1 VAEIVH
7 PPFAGATVHNQ
18 YLTLSGNTAGAS
30 TWSGT
35 NLVYSGSNL
44 SITGDTLFVGGGAAT
59 YRSNA
64 WSLLGVYVSSVS
76 PTNPIVYTDWLAG
89 STGYF
94 GWLSIPP

>member
-1 VAEIVH
+1 MAEIVH

-35 NLVYSGSNL
+35 NLVYSGAGL
-44 SITGDTLFVGGGAAT
+44 SLTGDTLAFAAPVT

-64 WSLLGVYVSSVS
+64 WSLIGVYVSSVS
-76 PTNPIVYTDWLAG
+76 PTNPIVYSDWLAG
-89 STGYF
+89 SIGYF